1 LVNRIFGKDG
11 VIVVDGD
18 DSSFKALFSPHI
30 KNELINKL
38 VDSEIT
44 NTNIRLNKID
54 KNFKIQVNPRP
65 INLFYIKDGLRE
77 RIIQKQDLFRV
88 LNTDLSF
95 NLESILIEL
104 EKHPERFSPNVIM
117 RPLFQECILPNLSY
131 TGGGSELSYWL
142 QLKSYFDISK
152 VCFPILM
159 HRNSAVITTTKQIHK
174 LDKLDLSIS
183 DLFLSREDLITKI
196 TKLKSSQKIDF
207 SSQITHLRKQFN
219 KLYDLAKETDASFT
233 GAVAA
238 QEKKQINGL
247 LYLEKRLLKAEK
259 KKYKSSIEQAL
270 ILQSLLFPSGNLQ
283 ERLLNFT
290 TFYAFHGEKFIKK
303 LKSEMNPF
311 QNSFSIISL

>member
-1 LVNRIFGKDG
+1 
-11 VIVVDGD
+11 
-18 DSSFKALFSPHI
+18 
-30 KNELINKL
+30 
-38 VDSEIT
+38 
-44 NTNIRLNKID
+44 
-54 KNFKIQVNPRP
+54 
-65 INLFYIKDGLRE
+65 
-77 RIIQKQDLFRV
+77 
-88 LNTDLSF
+88 
-95 NLESILIEL
+95 
-104 EKHPERFSPNVIM
+104 M

-142 QLKSYFDISK
+142 QLKSYFDASK

-219 KLYDLAKETDASFT
+219 ELYDLAKETDASFT

-247 LYLEKRLLKAEK
+247 LHLEKRLLKAEK
-259 KKYKSSIEQAL
+259 KKYKSSIEQTL

-290 TFYAFHGEKFIKK
+290 AFYAFHGEKFIKK

-311 QNSFSIISL
+311 QNSFSIVS